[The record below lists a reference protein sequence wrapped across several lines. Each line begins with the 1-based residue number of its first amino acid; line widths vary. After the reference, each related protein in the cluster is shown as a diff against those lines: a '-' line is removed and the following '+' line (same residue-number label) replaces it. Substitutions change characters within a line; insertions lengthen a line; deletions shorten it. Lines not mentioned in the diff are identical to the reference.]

1 MYQLWGKSQRIRV
14 LLASL
19 VAILIGFLIARGGVS
34 TGLMLLSLPMLL
46 FFIGSSFWYPSLLLY
61 TVVAMAFL
69 ISFFGRYLPGNIP
82 FGLSIDGLILLAI
95 VVLLVNK
102 HQRFEVRFIIN
113 PVALSFGIWMMFT
126 VLMIAN
132 PLSKSVEAWFYANRG
147 LSFYPFFLLLLS
159 MYILKS
165 QKHLQVF
172 LGIWALFSVVGTL
185 WGIKQLLLGVSVVE
199 QRWLDAGAAST
210 HVLFGKLRIFSYYS
224 DAAQFG
230 ANQAHTAVVFGII
243 GLYAEKLRY
252 RWIYLVVALFGFY
265 GMLISGTRGALG
277 IIALGGLTYL
287 IMTKKFKVVIAGLLL
302 AVAAFCFLKY
312 TTILQSNYQ
321 VNRLRTSLNADDPS
335 LRVRKEREKVLQNY
349 LADKPIG
356 GGIGSAGY
364 WGKRFSPGTLLAEIG
379 TDGHYTRIWMET
391 GIIGLALYLLILIV
405 VIFYLGSQLWRME
418 PGVYKQKL
426 VAFYCG
432 FTGLCLASYTNGL
445 LTQIP
450 TGVLLFMSLGMV
462 YLGVSS
468 GKKIGAA

>member
-1 MYQLWGKSQRIRV
+1 MNQPWGNSKYVRF
-14 LLASL
+14 LLAVGL
-19 VAILIGFLIARGGVS
+19 AILIGFLIARGGVS
-34 TGLMLLSLPMLL
+34 TGFLLLSLPILL
-46 FFIGSSFWYPSLLLY
+46 FFIGTSFWFPELLLHS
-61 TVVAMAFL
+61 VVAMGFL
-69 ISFFGRYLPGNIP
+69 ISFFSRYLPANIP
-82 FGLSIDGLILLAI
+82 FGLSIDGLIFLAI
-95 VVLLVNK
+95 VVLIFDKNQK
-102 HQRFEVRFIIN
+102 FETRFLTN
-113 PVALSFGIWMMFT
+113 PLSLGFGIWMLFT

-132 PLSKSVEAWFYANRG
+132 PLSRSVEAWFYANRG
-147 LSFYPFFLLLLS
+147 LSFYPFFLLVLT
-159 MYILKS
+159 MYIFRG
-165 QKHLQVF
+165 QRHLQWF
-172 LGIWALFSVVGTL
+172 LGIWALFSLVGTL
-185 WGIKQLLLGVSVVE
+185 WGIKQLLLGVSAVE

-243 GLYAEKLRY
+243 GLFSEKLKH
-252 RWIYLVVALFGFY
+252 RWLYLAVALLAFY

-287 IMTKKFKVVIAGLLL
+287 IMTKKFKVVIVGVLL
-302 AVAAFCFLKY
+302 AVAAFSFLKY

-349 LADKPIG
+349 LSDKPIG

-364 WGKRFSPGTLLAEIG
+364 WGKRFSPGTLLADIG

-391 GIIGLALYLLILIV
+391 GIIGLSLYLLILMV
-405 VIFYLGSQLWRME
+405 VIFYLGSQLWRMD
-418 PGVYKQKL
+418 PGIYKQKL

-450 TGVLLFMSLGMV
+450 TGALLFISLGLV
-462 YLGVSS
+462 YIGIDQS
-468 GKKIGAA
+468 KKQ